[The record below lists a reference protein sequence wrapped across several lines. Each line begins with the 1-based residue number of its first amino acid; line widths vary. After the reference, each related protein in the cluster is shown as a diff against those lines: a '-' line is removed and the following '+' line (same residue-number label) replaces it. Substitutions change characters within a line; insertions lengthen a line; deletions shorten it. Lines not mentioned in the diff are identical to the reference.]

1 MYGHR
6 LDSKSMESMSEF
18 LSKTEKNSENLRDDG
33 GNSCLH
39 LKVRQDEDISVLQ
52 ETASKYPH

>member
-1 MYGHR
+1 
-6 LDSKSMESMSEF
+6 MESMSEF